1 MPGGEII
8 NWQQT
13 QNPSK
18 ILTFWPT
25 SLKGGQQLSRMIKQW
40 KEISD
45 SNAKELDAKT
55 MPKKAILSMKKKILE
70 LSYKQPVP
78 GL

>member
-1 MPGGEII
+1 
-8 NWQQT
+8 
-13 QNPSK
+13 
-18 ILTFWPT
+18 
-25 SLKGGQQLSRMIKQW
+25 MIKQW